1 MPNNQDFSTQIEE
14 LLPKAWKE
22 GIQPWRNLEGIEELF
37 QVGLASLRGGK
48 RTRARLA
55 QTGFAAISGS
65 QATPPSQVYD
75 LAIALEI
82 YQASALVHDD
92 IIDNAPLR
100 RGKDAAHI
108 SFTKSHHAGNRQGD
122 STEYGKMAGIL
133 LGDVLLAVADQ
144 YAYKVASTLETGYEF
159 FTNWTEM
166 TREVGVGQYLDLR
179 LETDN
184 LDPATAL
191 EQILTVI
198 RHKSGRYSVAH
209 PLTLGARLANASD
222 SQLKTL
228 FAIGEYWGI
237 AFQLCDDELGVFGD
251 PRQTGKPAG
260 GDLTE
265 GKKTVLWSLARQM
278 LSENALEKLQQVFAN
293 RAATS
298 EQIQELTQAL
308 NEQGVRD
315 KHRELINE
323 YAMRGNVLVE
333 NGDFNQSGREALL
346 KLGRLLVERKS

>member
-37 QVGLASLRGGK
+37 EVGLASLRGGK

-55 QTGFAAISGS
+55 QTGFAAISGG
-65 QATPPSQVYD
+65 QTTPPRGVYD

-100 RGKDAAHI
+100 RGKDATHI
-108 SFTKSHHAGNRQGD
+108 SFTKNHQAGNRQGN

-133 LGDVLLAVADQ
+133 LGDVLLAVADY
-144 YAYKVASTLETGYEF
+144 YAFNVASTLETGY
-159 FTNWTEM
+159 
-166 TREVGVGQYLDLR
+166 
-179 LETDN
+179 

-237 AFQLCDDELGVFGD
+237 AFQLCDDELGVFGN

-323 YAMRGNVLVE
+323 YAMRGNALVE
-333 NGDFNQSGREALL
+333 NGNFNQSGREALL
-346 KLGRLLVERKS
+346 ELGRLLVERKS